1 MQVLIVLITVA
12 ILGAYGVFLRDQLAA
27 GHWWVLAVCLIL
39 TGALIYWMSPE
50 DRPTYHR
57 FFNRLLRRK

>member
-1 MQVLIVLITVA
+1 MHKVLIVVITTA

-27 GHWWVLAVCLIL
+27 GRWWVLGLGLIV
-39 TGALIYWMSPE
+39 ALALVYWMSPA

-57 FFNRLLRRK
+57 AFSRLFWR